1 MLELGATAAACLP
14 AAKRAEDSAR
24 RCWVCL
30 KCGDSDLLQDELL
43 HGGCACRGSAGFAHT
58 ECLVPAAQANRERW
72 TRCPTC
78 KQRWTGVTKLL
89 MARARW
95 GTHIAADTADGDPER
110 LAAALELVQALGESG
125 ELDEAAQRGGEAL
138 AMARRL
144 HGDDHPAALWAMG
157 TLAQVNVARGDH
169 AAALPLRAAVL
180 EQAVRAR
187 GPDHPDSLLAL
198 ANLGSSH
205 MQLGELDAALP
216 LMTEAVEGY
225 ERTVRLC
232 RCAALR

>member
-1 MLELGATAAACLP
+1 MNAETPRCIGRPTEPSETCVPCLP
-14 AAKRAEDSAR
+14 GSAR
-24 RCWVCL
+24 SFNES
-30 KCGDSDLLQDELL
+30 KCTTCPIGYV
-43 HGGCACRGSAGFAHT
+43 ATKTGSAYCELCGVGSHSNIAHT
-58 ECLVPAAQANRERW
+58 ECLVPAAQANCERW

-144 HGDDHPAALWAMG
+144 HG
-157 TLAQVNVARGDH
+157 
-169 AAALPLRAAVL
+169 
-180 EQAVRAR
+180 
-187 GPDHPDSLLAL
+187 
-198 ANLGSSH
+198 
-205 MQLGELDAALP
+205 
-216 LMTEAVEGY
+216 
-225 ERTVRLC
+225 
-232 RCAALR
+232 